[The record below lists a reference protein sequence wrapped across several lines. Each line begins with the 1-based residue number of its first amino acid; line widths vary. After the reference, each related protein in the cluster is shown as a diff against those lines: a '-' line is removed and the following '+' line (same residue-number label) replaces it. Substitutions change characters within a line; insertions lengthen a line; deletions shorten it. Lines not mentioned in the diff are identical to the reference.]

1 MCTSFSACSQDNLL
15 FGKSIVLIL
24 TTFFFNSFYCHAE
37 LECPACENS
46 LLQFIVLDL
55 TREFLSEFRVFSFV
69 KHLYAW
75 QPKPA
80 LTSGLNFPWIL
91 QASKSRERIFEGNSH
106 SGLVNREKNHH
117 QVIQLD
123 FVIYKATKFYLRD
136 RQHF

>member
-1 MCTSFSACSQDNLL
+1 LL
-15 FGKSIVLIL
+15 RWIRMSSMWKLIATVHSSGL
-24 TTFFFNSFYCHAE
+24 NQRTVIPVWIPYHFF
-37 LECPACENS
+37 
-46 LLQFIVLDL
+46 
-55 TREFLSEFRVFSFV
+55 FSFV

-80 LTSGLNFPWIL
+80 LTSGLNFTWIL

-136 RQHF
+136 RQHFWAIICSSW